1 MSKLNAETN
10 KKYLG
15 FLQEVYANTIN
26 ESKLHTTE
34 LLDKHRVNGRVKSV
48 MVGRGILRKIKKPEG
63 IYYKWNTREPDI
75 RMANAIRVKVNDIIY
90 EKRLARLSTQEQV
103 ITKDESV
110 TTTKSVVKTAKVET
124 RKSREV
130 SILWGLVKVKY

>member
-26 ESKLHTTE
+26 ESKLRTTE
-34 LLDKHRVNGRVKSV
+34 LLEKHRVNGRVKTV
-48 MVGRGILRKIKKPEG
+48 MVSRGILRKIKKQDG
-63 IYYKWNTREPDI
+63 IYYKWNTREPDM

-90 EKRLARLSTQEQV
+90 EAKHARLSTQEQV

>member
-48 MVGRGILRKIKKPEG
+48 MVSRGILRKIKKPEG

-75 RMANAIRVKVNDIIY
+75 RMANAIRVKVNDLI
-90 EKRLARLSTQEQV
+90 RDARHMKLSNQTQV
-103 ITKDESV
+103 VTKDESI
-110 TTTKSVVKTAKVET
+110 TTTKSIVKTAKVEA

>member
-1 MSKLNAETN
+1 MSKLNGETN

-26 ESKLHTTE
+26 EGKLRTTE
-34 LLDKHRVNGRVKSV
+34 LLEKHRVNGRVKTV
-48 MVGRGILRKIKKPEG
+48 MVSRGILRKIKKQDG
-63 IYYKWNTREPDI
+63 IYYKWNTREPDM

-90 EKRLARLSTQEQV
+90 EAKHARLSAQEQV

-130 SILWGLVKVKY
+130 SILWGLIKIKY

>member
-26 ESKLHTTE
+26 ESKLRTTE
-34 LLDKHRVNGRVKSV
+34 LLEKHRVNGRVKTV
-48 MVGRGILRKIKKPEG
+48 MVSRGILRKIKKQDG
-63 IYYKWNTREPDI
+63 IYYKWNTREPDM

-90 EKRLARLSTQEQV
+90 EAKHARLSTQEQV
-103 ITKDESV
+103 VTKGQSV

>member
-1 MSKLNAETN
+1 MSNRSAETN
-10 KKYLG
+10 KKYLR
-15 FLQEVYANTIN
+15 FLQEVHANTIN
-26 ESKLHTTE
+26 EGKLRTTQ
-34 LLDKHRVNGRVKSV
+34 LLEKHRVNGLVKTV
-48 MVGRGILRKIKKPEG
+48 MVSRGILRKIKKQGG

-75 RMANAIRVKVNDIIY
+75 RMANAIRVTVNDIIY
-90 EKRLARLSTQEQV
+90 ETRHARLSTQKQV
-103 ITKDESV
+103 VTKDQSI

>member
-15 FLQEVYANTIN
+15 FLQEVCANTIN
-26 ESKLHTTE
+26 ESKLRTTE
-34 LLDKHRVNGRVKSV
+34 LLEKHRVNGRVKTV
-48 MVGRGILRKIKKPEG
+48 MVSRGILRKIKKQDG
-63 IYYKWNTREPDI
+63 IYYKWNTREPDM

-90 EKRLARLSTQEQV
+90 EAKHARLSTQEQV

>member
-1 MSKLNAETN
+1 MSKLNGETN

-15 FLQEVYANTIN
+15 FLQEVCANTIN
-26 ESKLHTTE
+26 ESKLRTTE
-34 LLDKHRVNGRVKSV
+34 LLEKHRVNGRVKTV
-48 MVGRGILRKIKKPEG
+48 MVSRGILRKIKKQDG
-63 IYYKWNTREPDI
+63 IYYKWNTREPDM

-90 EKRLARLSTQEQV
+90 EAKHARLSAQEQV

-130 SILWGLVKVKY
+130 SILWGLIKIKY